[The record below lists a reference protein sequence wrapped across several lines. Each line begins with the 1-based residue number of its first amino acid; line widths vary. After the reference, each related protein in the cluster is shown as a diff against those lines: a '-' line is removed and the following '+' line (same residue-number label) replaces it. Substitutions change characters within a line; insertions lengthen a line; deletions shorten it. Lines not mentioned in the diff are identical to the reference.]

1 MTTSIE
7 AQRAYYDRRWTATG
21 DMNPLE
27 RERAAAILSLLG
39 RTGLREPRILDLG
52 CGRGRLTA
60 MLSEAGK
67 ATGVDLSAE
76 AVAAARTRWPQVE
89 WIAGDL
95 FALDLP
101 RGAFDAVV
109 SQEVIEHVDDQ
120 PRYLEIAAEAL
131 RPGGFLVMT
140 TPNRWVQTRRSR
152 AEHEAW
158 GLQPI
163 EKWVDRARLRR
174 LLEPRFETL
183 ELRTIVAGYGSQGAL
198 KAVNSPR
205 LRRLLGALRVG
216 KAYDALRC
224 GLGMGLHL
232 VALARR
238 R

>member
-27 RERAAAILSLLG
+27 RERAATILALLG

-60 MLSEAGK
+60 MLSEVGR

-76 AVAAARTRWPQVE
+76 AVAAARARWPQVE

-109 SQEVIEHVDDQ
+109 SQEVLEHVEDQ

-131 RPGGFLVMT
+131 RPGGFLVIT
-140 TPNRWVQTRRSR
+140 TPNRWVQTRRSP

-163 EKWVDRARLRR
+163 EKWVDRRQLRR

-183 ELRTIVAGYGSQGAL
+183 DLRTIVAGYGSRGAL
-198 KAVNSPR
+198 KVVNSPR

-216 KAYDALRC
+216 NAYDALRC
-224 GLGMGLHL
+224 RLGMGLHL